1 MILKKSFQ
9 PLLFTTEE
17 IIKAIKNINELK
29 QTYQEKY
36 DAFYEKFC
44 SWEDG
49 QASRKVAEA
58 VFDLKDE

>member
-1 MILKKSFQ
+1 MILKKSL

-49 QASRKVAEA
+49 QA
-58 VFDLKDE
+58 LP

>member
-1 MILKKSFQ
+1 M
-9 PLLFTTEE
+9 LFTTEE